1 MIVLTRAKPTQ
12 GNFSVS
18 AVNEAIQ
25 STLVSVTSFVPDHF
39 RNQQELWM
47 KIKTGT
53 PQMPESASV
62 RRLAEIE
69 RDRKLFGEA
78 TSSVLLEGWLFD
90 GVAVKCLIGEKF
102 ITLSL
107 KEPVPNDR
115 EDLAN
120 QAIPKLKNILKDVCS
135 GVEFDDVSA

>member
-12 GNFSVS
+12 ENFSIS

-25 STLVSVTSFVPDHF
+25 GALVSVTSFVPDHF
-39 RNQQELWM
+39 RNQEELWL
-47 KIKTGT
+47 KIKAST

-69 RDRKLFGEA
+69 RDKQLFGET
-78 TSSVLLEGWLFD
+78 TSSVLLEGWLFE

-107 KEPVPNDR
+107 KEPVPKDR
-115 EDLAN
+115 VDSAN
-120 QAIPKLKNILKDVCS
+120 EAIPKLKNILKGACP
-135 GVEFDDVSA
+135 GVEFEDVSA